1 MRRLFIVICILA
13 SAFLSMTLAEAA
25 FTTSTTEASEI
36 FTLLLLGSGLVGLG
50 GYGRR
55 RLKK

>member
-1 MRRLFIVICILA
+1 MRRLILVICIFA
-13 SAFLSMTLAEAA
+13 SAFLSMTLSEAA
-25 FTTSTTEASEI
+25 FTTSTTEAPEM

-55 RLKK
+55 RFKK

>member
-1 MRRLFIVICILA
+1 MRRLIFVICILA

-25 FTTSTTEASEI
+25 FTTSTTEAPEI

-50 GYGRR
+50 GYGRGR
-55 RLKK
+55 QKK